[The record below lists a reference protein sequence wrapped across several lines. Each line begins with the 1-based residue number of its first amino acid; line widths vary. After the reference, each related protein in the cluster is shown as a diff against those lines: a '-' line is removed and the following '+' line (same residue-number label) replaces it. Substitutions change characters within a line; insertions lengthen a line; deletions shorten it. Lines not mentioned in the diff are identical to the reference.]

1 MDPNLFDGS
10 YMDTYTIL
18 VVEDEANMARLL
30 EFQLRKA
37 GYQVIQARDGQDGL
51 QVAREKPVDLILTDI
66 MMPLMDGYELCRAVK
81 KSPELW
87 HIPVLMLSAKV
98 DRASIIH
105 GYAVGAAR
113 YLTKPLKREELYKG
127 IDLRLKYAD
136 KARSMLAR
144 KAKEWSGELPVTN
157 IFKLLE
163 LFSIGGWTG
172 RIEITNDQDQHGCL
186 HINQGAIERCSLEGQ
201 VNMFNIFVVLS
212 WEQGVFE
219 AIRY

>member
-1 MDPNLFDGS
+1 MEK
-10 YMDTYTIL
+10 YTIL

-30 EFQLRKA
+30 EFQLRSA

-51 QVAREKPVDLILTDI
+51 QVAKEKQVDLILTDI
-66 MMPLMDGYELCRAVK
+66 MMPMMDGYELCRAVK
-81 KSPELW
+81 KIPELW
-87 HIPVLMLSAKV
+87 HIPVIMLSAKS

-127 IDLRLKYAD
+127 IDLRLKYAS
-136 KARSMLAR
+136 KARAMLAR
-144 KAKEWSGELPVTN
+144 KAKEWAGQLSVIN
-157 IFKLLE
+157 VFNVLE

-172 RIEITNDQDQHGCL
+172 RIDITNSQGQQGCL
-186 HINQGAIERCSLEGQ
+186 HITDGAIGTCSLEGQ
-201 VNMFNIFVVLS
+201 ISNFNIFLVLS
-212 WEQGVFE
+212 WEQGNFT

>member
-1 MDPNLFDGS
+1 MEN
-10 YMDTYTIL
+10 YTVL

-30 EFQLRKA
+30 EFQLRSA

-51 QVAREKPVDLILTDI
+51 QVAKEKHVDLILTDI
-66 MMPLMDGYELCRAVK
+66 MMPLMDGYELCRAIK

-87 HIPVLMLSAKV
+87 HIPVIMLSAKI

-113 YLTKPLKREELYKG
+113 YLTKPLKRMELYKG

-144 KAKEWSGELPVTN
+144 KAREWSGEISVIS

-163 LFSIGGWTG
+163 LFSVGGWTG
-172 RIEITNDQDQHGCL
+172 RIEITTDTGQHGCL
-186 HINQGAIERCSLEGQ
+186 HINQGAIEHCSLEGQ
-201 VNMFNIFVVLS
+201 INLFNIFVVLS
-212 WEQGVFE
+212 WEKGAFQ

>member
-1 MDPNLFDGS
+1 MEK
-10 YMDTYTIL
+10 YTIL

-30 EFQLRKA
+30 EFQLRSA

-51 QVAREKPVDLILTDI
+51 QVAKEKQVDLILTDI
-66 MMPLMDGYELCRAVK
+66 MMPMMDGYELCRAVK
-81 KSPELW
+81 KIPELW
-87 HIPVLMLSAKV
+87 HIPVIMLSAKS

-127 IDLRLKYAD
+127 IDLRLKYAS
-136 KARSMLAR
+136 KARAMLAR
-144 KAKEWSGELPVTN
+144 KAKEWTGQLSVIN
-157 IFKLLE
+157 VFNVLE

-172 RIEITNDQDQHGCL
+172 RIDITNSQGQQGCL
-186 HINQGAIERCSLEGQ
+186 HITDGAIGTCSLEGQ
-201 VNMFNIFVVLS
+201 ISNFNIFLVLS
-212 WEQGVFE
+212 WEQGDFT

>member
-1 MDPNLFDGS
+1 MEN
-10 YMDTYTIL
+10 YTIL

-51 QVAREKPVDLILTDI
+51 QVAREKQVDLILTDI
-66 MMPLMDGYELCRAVK
+66 MMPMRDGYELCRAVK
-81 KSPELW
+81 KSPDLK
-87 HIPVLMLSAKV
+87 HLPVLMLSAKI

-127 IDLRLKYAD
+127 IDLRLKYAS

-144 KAKEWSGELPVTN
+144 KAKEWSGKLSVVN

-163 LFSIGGWTG
+163 LFSVGGWTG
-172 RIEITNDQDQHGCL
+172 RIEIINIEGQHGCL
-186 HINQGAIERCSLEGQ
+186 HLNQGAIEHCSLEGQ
-201 VNMFNIFVVLS
+201 INMFNIFVVLS
-212 WEQGVFE
+212 WEQGSFE
-219 AIRY
+219 ATRY